1 MLFNKTGVTPYYTH
15 NTSEIG
21 IIKLL
26 YVQFGEGFGSDIDIL
41 NRRQM
46 KKQLEF
52 PSQYNKPMPAQL
64 KENENANHKSI

>member
-1 MLFNKTGVTPYYTH
+1 MYFNKTGVTPYYTH

-26 YVQFGEGFGSDIDIL
+26 YVRFGEGFGSYIDIL

-46 KKQLEF
+46 KKQL
-52 PSQYNKPMPAQL
+52 
-64 KENENANHKSI
+64 